1 MTEPRPDQLDAPDRA
16 DAPGASG
23 APGERAPRFEEAL
36 GELESLVDALERGAL
51 TLDESVDAFEKG
63 QRLLGVLNQRLRDAE
78 RRVKELLVEGSEVVE
93 RPLDDD
99 PGEGP
104 A

>member
-1 MTEPRPDQLDAPDRA
+1 MTELRSDESVPDTPRDA
-16 DAPGASG
+16 ASG
-23 APGERAPRFEEAL
+23 ATPGFEEAL
-36 GELESLVDALERGAL
+36 AELESLVDALERGAL

-63 QRLLGVLNQRLRDAE
+63 QRLLGILNQRLREAE